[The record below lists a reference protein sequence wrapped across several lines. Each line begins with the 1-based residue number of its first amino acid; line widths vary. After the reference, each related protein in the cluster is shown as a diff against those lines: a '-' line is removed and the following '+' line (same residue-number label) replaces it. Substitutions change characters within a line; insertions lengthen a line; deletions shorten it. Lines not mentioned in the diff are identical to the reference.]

1 MPRRREEGGGGE
13 AEKWSPERRFMTGVE
28 KGKTHQEG
36 SVMIRIFFLFIYF
49 FKICG
54 LKINLKKIRQRDW
67 RAKINRWSWRVCVFS
82 PAVSDLPLVPADVS
96 PSWALIIYWSSLPFL
111 LIMRKSNGPN
121 VAPVVGFYETMIR
134 KLHICIWNDSA
145 FYKLMRVHCPIVKQ
159 TEVCWFN

>member
-1 MPRRREEGGGGE
+1 MPRRREEVEGRQRSG
-13 AEKWSPERRFMTGVE
+13 ARRGDSWRGWRR
-28 KGKTHQEG
+28 GKTHQEG

-145 FYKLMRVHCPIVKQ
+145 FYKLMRVHCLIVKQ